1 MWSLKSY
8 TVFQIYKIQAATNFW
23 TFIDLYPPFFHWGLW
38 PKNIVKKN
46 QAEAVMLDN
55 LKPWEVIWED
65 FKHYLSIFKSTVQ
78 YISLA
83 LQRPGRKDAECE
95 LEESIGGRGAEGWRG
110 LA

>member
-1 MWSLKSY
+1 MYSFSMLAWKVKAFSY
-8 TVFQIYKIQAATNFW
+8 TEVCTQTEVI
-23 TFIDLYPPFFHWGLW
+23 
-38 PKNIVKKN
+38 
-46 QAEAVMLDN
+46 LDN
-55 LKPWEVIWED
+55 LRPWEVIWVD
-65 FKHYLSIFKSTVQ
+65 FKHCLSIFKSTVQ